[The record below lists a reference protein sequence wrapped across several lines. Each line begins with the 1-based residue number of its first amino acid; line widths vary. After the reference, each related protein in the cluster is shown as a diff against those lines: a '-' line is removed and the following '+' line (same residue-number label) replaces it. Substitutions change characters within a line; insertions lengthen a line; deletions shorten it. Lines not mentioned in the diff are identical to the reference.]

1 MAEGKQLLTKLYTP
15 VIKVKR
21 NKTKKRTKN
30 GRKEEE
36 EEEYE
41 YDLEEEERRLFTED
55 RGQANKHSRSKNKR
69 PFAGSVE
76 QREYLLN

>member
-1 MAEGKQLLTKLYTP
+1 MTKLYTP

-30 GRKEEE
+30 GRKEEEEEE